1 MPAVVACPKCKAK
14 YNLPDQLIGKP
25 VQCKACST
33 RFQVGQ
39 PRKALPDK
47 SAGTAVVANPVSPQQ
62 RAEMAKLGIDGPFQ
76 PRPDLFVGGPI
87 SPADP
92 LANHVVEDPGFA
104 TSATDLEK
112 SESTEQEEQEE
123 QEDFAAVFINP
134 AITAPKKSKPKKDPL
149 AQFLSKDDDVV
160 QSGGR
165 SRQQRAEQAGWLKIA
180 LFLPVFLLAFIL
192 SFFAIRTSMVVF
204 GLTFFVV
211 GIAGLVILFNAS
223 RTVKK
228 NTGSLALAIVAF
240 LFSPLMLYYLI
251 VHWSQPHPM
260 KGFLFSIIALNVV
273 TMIGFG
279 FGVAAL
285 MFAHIS
291 DPFVLF

>member
-39 PRKALPDK
+39 PRKSLPDK
-47 SAGTAVVANPVSPQQ
+47 SAGKAVVANPLSPQQ
-62 RAEMAKLGIDGPFQ
+62 RADMAKLGIDGPFQ
-76 PRPDLFVGGPI
+76 PRPDLFAGGPI

-104 TSATDLEK
+104 TSDIEIQE
-112 SESTEQEEQEE
+112 SEATEQEQ
-123 QEDFAAVFINP
+123 QDDFAAVFINP
-134 AITAPKKSKPKKDPL
+134 AIVAPKKSKPKEDPL
-149 AQFLSKDDDVV
+149 AQFILKDDDDILSDVG
-160 QSGGR
+160 SG
-165 SRQQRAEQAGWLKIA
+165 RQQPGKFGWLKMF
-180 LFLPVFLLAFIL
+180 LFLPVFLLAFVL

-204 GLTFFVV
+204 GIAFLAV
-211 GIAGLVILFNAS
+211 GIAGLVIQFNAS

-228 NTGSLALAIVAF
+228 NTDNLGLAIIAF
-240 LFSPLMLYYLI
+240 LFFPLMLYYLI

-260 KGFLFSIIALNVV
+260 KGYLFSIIALNVV
-273 TMIGFG
+273 SMIGFG
-279 FGVAAL
+279 LGVAAL
-285 MFAHIS
+285 IIYGIS
-291 DPFVLF
+291 DPTVLF

>member
-33 RFQVGQ
+33 RFQLGQ

-47 SAGTAVVANPVSPQQ
+47 SAGKAVAANPVSPQQ

-104 TSATDLEK
+104 TSDTDFEE
-112 SESTEQEEQEE
+112 SESAEQEE

-149 AQFLSKDDDVV
+149 AQFISKDDDVV
-160 QSGGR
+160 QPGGR
-165 SRQQRAEQAGWLKIA
+165 ARRQRSAQAGWLKII

-204 GLTFFVV
+204 GITFFVV
-211 GIAGLVILFNAS
+211 GIAGLVIQFNAS

-228 NTGSLALAIVAF
+228 NTDSLALAIVAF
-240 LFSPLMLYYLI
+240 LFFPLMLYYLI
-251 VHWSQPHPM
+251 VHWNQPHPM
-260 KGFLFSIIALNVV
+260 KGFLFSIIALTVV
-273 TMIGFG
+273 SMIGCG
-279 FGVAAL
+279 LGVAAL
-285 MFAHIS
+285 IIFGVN
-291 DPFVLF
+291 DPTVLF

>member
-47 SAGTAVVANPVSPQQ
+47 SAGKAVVANPVSPQQ

-104 TSATDLEK
+104 TSDIEIQE
-112 SESTEQEEQEE
+112 SEATEQEEQD
-123 QEDFAAVFINP
+123 DFAAVFINP
-134 AITAPKKSKPKKDPL
+134 AIAAPKKANPKKIRWLNSCQKAMMRFRRMWVPENNSL
-149 AQFLSKDDDVV
+149 PEPVGSKWSCFFPFSCWRLSCHFLP
-160 QSGGR
+160 SGHR
-165 SRQQRAEQAGWLKIA
+165 W
-180 LFLPVFLLAFIL
+180 LFLELPFSWL
-192 SFFAIRTSMVVF
+192 
-204 GLTFFVV
+204 GLQV
-211 GIAGLVILFNAS
+211 
-223 RTVKK
+223 
-228 NTGSLALAIVAF
+228 
-240 LFSPLMLYYLI
+240 
-251 VHWSQPHPM
+251 W
-260 KGFLFSIIALNVV
+260 
-273 TMIGFG
+273 
-279 FGVAAL
+279 
-285 MFAHIS
+285 
-291 DPFVLF
+291 

>member
-47 SAGTAVVANPVSPQQ
+47 SAGTAVAANPVSPQQ

-104 TSATDLEK
+104 TSDTDLEE
-112 SESTEQEEQEE
+112 SESTEQKE

-134 AITAPKKSKPKKDPL
+134 AITAPKKSKSKKDPL

-160 QSGGR
+160 QRGGR
-165 SRQQRAEQAGWLKIA
+165 ARKQQSEQTGWLKMV
-180 LFLPVFLLAFIL
+180 LFLPAFLAAFIL

-204 GLTFFVV
+204 GITFLMV
-211 GIAGLVILFNAS
+211 GIAGLVIQFNAS

-240 LFSPLMLYYLI
+240 LFFPLMLYYLI
-251 VHWSQPHPM
+251 VNWNQPYPM
-260 KGFLFSIIALNVV
+260 KGYLFSIISLNVV
-273 TMIGFG
+273 TMIGFAL
-279 FGVAAL
+279 GVAAL
-285 MFAHIS
+285 VIFGVN
-291 DPFVLF
+291 DPTVLF

>member
-47 SAGTAVVANPVSPQQ
+47 SAGKAVVANSLSPQQ
-62 RAEMAKLGIDGPFQ
+62 RADMAKLGIDGPFQ
-76 PRPDLFVGGPI
+76 PRPDLFAGGPI

-104 TSATDLEK
+104 TSDIEIQE
-112 SESTEQEEQEE
+112 SETTEQEQ
-123 QEDFAAVFINP
+123 QDDFAAVFANP
-134 AITAPKKSKPKKDPL
+134 AIAAPKNSKPKKDPL
-149 AQFLSKDDDVV
+149 AQFMLKDDGEGSLDMG
-160 QSGGR
+160 SR
-165 SRQQRAEQAGWLKIA
+165 RQQPARAGWLKMF

-204 GLTFFVV
+204 GITFLAV
-211 GIAGLVILFNAS
+211 GIAGLVIQFNAS
-223 RTVKK
+223 RTVKS

-240 LFSPLMLYYLI
+240 LFVPLMLYYLI

-260 KGFLFSIIALNVV
+260 KGYLFSIIALNVV
-273 TMIGFG
+273 SMIGFG
-279 FGVAAL
+279 LGVAAL
-285 MFAHIS
+285 LIYGIS
-291 DPFVLF
+291 DPTVLF

>member
-39 PRKALPDK
+39 PRKSLPDK
-47 SAGTAVVANPVSPQQ
+47 SAGKAVAANPLSPQQ

-76 PRPDLFVGGPI
+76 PRPDLFAGGPI

-104 TSATDLEK
+104 TSDIEIQE
-112 SESTEQEEQEE
+112 SEATEQEQ
-123 QEDFAAVFINP
+123 QDDFAAVFINP
-134 AITAPKKSKPKKDPL
+134 AIAAPKKSKPKEDPL
-149 AQFLSKDDDVV
+149 AQFILKEDDDILSDVGSRK
-160 QSGGR
+160 QQPGR
-165 SRQQRAEQAGWLKIA
+165 VGWLKMF
-180 LFLPVFLLAFIL
+180 LFLPVFLLAFVL
-192 SFFAIRTSMVVF
+192 SFFVIRTSMVVF
-204 GLTFFVV
+204 GIAFLAV
-211 GIAGLVILFNAS
+211 GIAGLVIQFNAS
-223 RTVKK
+223 RTVKNK
-228 NTGSLALAIVAF
+228 TGSLALAIVAF

-260 KGFLFSIIALNVV
+260 KGFLFSSIALTVV
-273 TMIGFG
+273 SMIGCG
-279 FGVAAL
+279 LGVAAL
-285 MFAHIS
+285 IIYGIS
-291 DPFVLF
+291 DPTVLFE